1 MFRNLFQKPTPPVVA
16 APVVKSSKWFNS
28 NQTSK
33 YMDYVKL
40 AALVLLAAIAIKYAM
55 SMNSSA
61 VIITQGYANSYEPL
75 RRPMDMQP
83 PPLASKPISTPTML
97 GSKHG
102 LGGGPLVG
110 SQSIRLGGSAFL
122 PGRSV
127 DFSDN
132 QFQERRPTQLVRS
145 APPAAPVADPI
156 VVVPASVSTASVL
169 PARKRKR
176 FFFFGAPPTPYQ
188 TKDGMIVDTR
198 DGQIIQPR

>member
-1 MFRNLFQKPTPPVVA
+1 
-16 APVVKSSKWFNS
+16 
-28 NQTSK
+28 
-33 YMDYVKL
+33 MDYVKI
-40 AALVLLAAIAIKYAM
+40 AALVLLAAIAIKYVI

-61 VIITQGYANSYEPL
+61 VIIQGYPVTAAPL
-75 RRPMDMQP
+75 RRPMVTQP
-83 PPLASKPISTPTML
+83 MASKPISTPTML

-156 VVVPASVSTASVL
+156 VVVPAPVADPIVVVPASVATTSV

-188 TKDGMIVDTR
+188 TQDGMIVDTR
-198 DGQIIQPR
+198 DGQVIQPRL

>member
-16 APVVKSSKWFNS
+16 APVVKGRSSIP
-28 NQTSK
+28 SK

-61 VIITQGYANSYEPL
+61 VIIQGYPVTAAPL
-75 RRPMDMQP
+75 RRPMVTQP
-83 PPLASKPISTPTML
+83 TASKPISTPTML

-145 APPAAPVADPI
+145 APPAAPVAAPVADPI
-156 VVVPASVSTASVL
+156 VVVPASVATTSV

-188 TKDGMIVDTR
+188 TQDGMIVDTR
-198 DGQIIQPR
+198 DGQVIQPRI